1 MERCALMEGQK
12 KGNGGMRKAS
22 KGRQRPHGGGS
33 GDLPV
38 SPVRGDVMLTLDPR
52 WTADIS

>member
-33 GDLPV
+33 GDLPANV
-38 SPVRGDVMLTLDPR
+38 GPDVDR
-52 WTADIS
+52 